1 MNGEKSR
8 AAAPIFFFLGPIL
21 ERSQVELF
29 RWISVCVFER
39 TDGCV
44 CVCSVPPVCTAPR
57 QNVLC
62 VCVCKTG
69 AGAKKEKGLERA
81 PFGLVRLFFSFFF
94 FSFPRKKLTT
104 FFRFAPDN
112 LVCSPTHRNNP
123 HCLCVCVFW
132 PRWEKNVNTNNWLDT
147 FNNVLPSWSLALNL
161 RVVGEKG
168 VVANTRRLI
177 PFSINQRL
185 YRLSLA
191 QFVIGVTHTH
201 RSSSL

>member
-1 MNGEKSR
+1 MENERREKPSCSLLLL
-8 AAAPIFFFLGPIL
+8 FLGPIL

-62 VCVCKTG
+62 VKQELVPR
-69 AGAKKEKGLERA
+69 KKKDLRA
-81 PFGLVRLFFSFFF
+81 PFGLVRLFFFLFFF

-123 HCLCVCVFW
+123 HCLCVCV
-132 PRWEKNVNTNNWLDT
+132 
-147 FNNVLPSWSLALNL
+147 LAA
-161 RVVGEKG
+161 VGKKC
-168 VVANTRRLI
+168 
-177 PFSINQRL
+177 QH
-185 YRLSLA
+185 
-191 QFVIGVTHTH
+191 Q
-201 RSSSL
+201 